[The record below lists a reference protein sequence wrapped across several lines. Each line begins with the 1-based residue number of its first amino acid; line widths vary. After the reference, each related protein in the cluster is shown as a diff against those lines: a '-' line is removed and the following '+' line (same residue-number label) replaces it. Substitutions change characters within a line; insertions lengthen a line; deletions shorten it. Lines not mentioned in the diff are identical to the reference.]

1 MLIYFIVFLGYFS
14 FLSRNSFFCFV
25 FSSEFERDDGLL
37 YCILQLLFIFIFPE
51 KKKRI
56 YVMVNIYYYV
66 PDVIIENGGSL
77 CFNLPEKQ

>member
-14 FLSRNSFFCFV
+14 FLSRNRFFV

-51 KKKRI
+51 KKK
-56 YVMVNIYYYV
+56 
-66 PDVIIENGGSL
+66 DLCNGEHLLL
-77 CFNLPEKQ
+77 CSRCDN

>member
-14 FLSRNSFFCFV
+14 FLSRNRFFV

-51 KKKRI
+51 KKRI

>member
-14 FLSRNSFFCFV
+14 FLSRNRFSFV

-51 KKKRI
+51 KKRI